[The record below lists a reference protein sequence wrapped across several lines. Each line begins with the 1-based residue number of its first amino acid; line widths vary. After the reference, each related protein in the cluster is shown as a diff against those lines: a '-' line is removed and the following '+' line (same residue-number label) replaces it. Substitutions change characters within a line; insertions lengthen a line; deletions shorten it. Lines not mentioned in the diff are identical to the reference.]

1 MKKEKISLALQGG
14 GAHGAYTWG
23 AMEKLLEEDVL
34 DMRGFCGTSVG
45 AVNSALI
52 VHGIQR
58 NGSRGAI
65 ELLEKFWRRVSL
77 TSTFMLPQS
86 SWSDNHIFNGNMDY
100 SPYYQVFDFITNH
113 LSPYQ
118 FNPFNINPLKN
129 ILEELIDFEEL
140 RQSKIKLFIAATKV
154 QTGSCKVF
162 YLPEIN
168 VDSILASACLPSL
181 YQTVE
186 INGEYYWDGGYTGN
200 PPIYPLIY
208 GTDTKD
214 ILLLQIN
221 PLKEKKIPYDVSGI
235 SDRINEISF
244 NVSLMSEM
252 RMIMRG
258 YDIAGEVKDVRFH
271 MIPSDEALADLHF
284 SSKVNT
290 SWEFL
295 NRLRYLGRR
304 SAEEWIR
311 NDLKYI
317 GNKTCPLLQEI
328 FGYEEENWLREMV
341 KKPATHLQERPIG
354 KGNSRSMTAA

>member
-23 AMEKLLEEDVL
+23 VVEKLLEEDVL
-34 DMRGFCGTSVG
+34 DIRGFCGTSVG
-45 AVNSALI
+45 AVNSTLI
-52 VHGIQR
+52 VHGMQR
-58 NGSRGAI
+58 NGSKGAI
-65 ELLEKFWRRVSL
+65 DLLEKFWRQVSL

-86 SWSDNHIFNGNMDY
+86 SWIDNHIFNGNMDF
-100 SPYYQVFDFITNH
+100 SPYYQAFDFITNH
-113 LSPYQ
+113 FSPYQ
-118 FNPFNINPLKN
+118 FNPCNINPLKN
-129 ILEELIDFEEL
+129 ILEELVDFGEL

-154 QTGSCKVF
+154 QSGTSKVF
-162 YLPEIN
+162 HLPEIN
-168 VDSILASACLPSL
+168 VNAVLASACLPYL

-186 INGEYYWDGGYTGN
+186 VNGEYYWDGGYTGN

-221 PLKEKKIPYDVSGI
+221 PLKEKKIPRDVSGI

-244 NVSLMSEM
+244 NVTLMAEM

-271 MIPSDEALADLHF
+271 MVPSDDALADLHF

-290 SWEFL
+290 SWGFL
-295 NRLRYLGRR
+295 NHLRQLGRN
-304 SAEEWIR
+304 SATEWIK
-311 NDLKYI
+311 NDLKYV
-317 GNKTCPLLQEI
+317 GKKTCPLLQEI
-328 FGYEEENWLREMV
+328 FGFEEENWLHEMV
-341 KKPATHLQERPIG
+341 NKPALHLEEKPIG
-354 KGNSRSMTAA
+354 KGNEKSTVPA